1 MHTLQ
6 KRVRNNLRMGS
17 WENNV
22 LLRTTLVLGQHHLA
36 LELSPRV
43 GFEGEYPEIQHLL
56 STILDLIKLHHLE
69 LLEPLSHLTKVAVIC
84 SGLIWWGLRPIL
96 QTPLTSSSRRKC
108 FPMEWPTLDA
118 SLPPPTETLAS
129 WKLLDPANTFIVSS
143 FLIRISASS
152 ESPSTPPIFK
162 IKMKELGKMGKNVI
176 NLTCQNILVK
186 LRKYYYKTEMGEKKM
201 KEYNKTS

>member
-1 MHTLQ
+1 MVGAQTNPANTTHT
-6 KRVRNNLRMGS
+6 
-17 WENNV
+17 
-22 LLRTTLVLGQHHLA
+22 TP
-36 LELSPRV
+36 SPW
-43 GFEGEYPEIQHLL
+43 
-56 STILDLIKLHHLE
+56 IL
-69 LLEPLSHLTKVAVIC
+69 PTMS
-84 SGLIWWGLRPIL
+84 
-96 QTPLTSSSRRKC
+96 SSSRRKC

-186 LRKYYYKTEMGEKKM
+186 LRKYYYKTEMGGKKW
-201 KEYNKTS
+201 KNIIKPLKSAKSRKWENLTSCMA